1 MNSNNLNEQIKD
13 IKIDNLL
20 NDINLQTKII
30 KILLDPMQ
38 HYFREQV
45 FDIMDVSFFES
56 NMHRVIVKYA
66 SRYIYKY
73 NSIPNI
79 DTLKIVLKQNVKE
92 EKNFNNNNKN
102 KVKGLCYSNKR
113 HISIL
118 LEGARFVETN
128 F

>member
-1 MNSNNLNEQIKD
+1 ME
-13 IKIDNLL
+13 
-20 NDINLQTKII
+20 
-30 KILLDPMQ
+30 KILRGWGVERSTSLLKVMQ
-38 HYFREQV
+38 YKLLIFYLLLYIIIIILGIKNTEYKFYYSKREKLTLREKRYSKERVRQKKG
-45 FDIMDVSFFES
+45 VSNF
-56 NMHRVIVKYA
+56 
-66 SRYIYKY
+66 
-73 NSIPNI
+73 
-79 DTLKIVLKQNVKE
+79 QNVKE